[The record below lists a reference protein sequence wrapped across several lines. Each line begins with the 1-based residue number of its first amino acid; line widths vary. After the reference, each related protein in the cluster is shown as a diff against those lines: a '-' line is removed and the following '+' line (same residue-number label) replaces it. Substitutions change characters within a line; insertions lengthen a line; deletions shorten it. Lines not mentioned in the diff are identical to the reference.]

1 MSVIISLSSPSPP
14 SAPKSRIGGRW
25 REKVE
30 RSRIVMLRALAAL
43 SGLDVAAGL
52 TNAGRVQYPYR
63 HCTRSTSP
71 GRRCRTE
78 NLELNS
84 AGLALPGELRR
95 CPAPP
100 RTKSNRH
107 AGTGLPV
114 PRLPLSATVQ
124 WSKANRMLNFLTF
137 STNVCCASTVPRC
150 LPCPSLG
157 SAGLSPYERVRRRN
171 VKEEVPH
178 GITRSSEKANRLT
191 HLAQLPPQ
199 FCARFTS
206 RFRTF

>member
-1 MSVIISLSSPSPP
+1 M
-14 SAPKSRIGGRW
+14 
-25 REKVE
+25 E
-30 RSRIVMLRALAAL
+30 RSQIMMLRGPCCPLRL
-43 SGLDVAAGL
+43 NVVAGL
-52 TNAGRVQYPYR
+52 TNAGRVQYRIGTVPTVQAR
-63 HCTRSTSP
+63 GGGAEHRPQSVS
-71 GRRCRTE
+71 
-78 NLELNS
+78 S
-84 AGLALPGELRR
+84 VGLALPGELRR

-124 WSKANRMLNFLTF
+124 WPKANRMPNFLTS

-157 SAGLSPYERVRRRN
+157 SAGLSPCERVRRRN

-178 GITRSSEKANRLT
+178 GILRSSEIANRRT

>member
-1 MSVIISLSSPSPP
+1 M
-14 SAPKSRIGGRW
+14 
-25 REKVE
+25 E

-95 CPAPP
+95 SRSPKNQVKPAC
-100 RTKSNRH
+100 RNWL
-107 AGTGLPV
+107 TGASFAPV
-114 PRLPLSATVQ
+114 RYCSV
-124 WSKANRMLNFLTF
+124 
-137 STNVCCASTVPRC
+137 
-150 LPCPSLG
+150 
-157 SAGLSPYERVRRRN
+157 
-171 VKEEVPH
+171 VK
-178 GITRSSEKANRLT
+178 G
-191 HLAQLPPQ
+191 
-199 FCARFTS
+199 
-206 RFRTF
+206 